1 MAKFTHE
8 ERENMVNFI
17 KRTFADNVKDS
28 ELQTDEQ
35 IEKLYKEAYSY
46 SEWGL

>member
-1 MAKFTHE
+1 MKYTQE
-8 ERENMVNFI
+8 ERENMINFI
-17 KRTFADNVKDS
+17 KRTFKENVKDS

-35 IEKLYKEAYSY
+35 IEKLHKEAYSY